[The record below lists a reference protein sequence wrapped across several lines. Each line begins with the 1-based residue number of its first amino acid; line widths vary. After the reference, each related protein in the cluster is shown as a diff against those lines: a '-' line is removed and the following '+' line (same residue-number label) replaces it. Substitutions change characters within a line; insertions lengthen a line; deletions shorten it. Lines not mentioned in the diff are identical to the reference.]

1 MSGTPFSAAEKRE
14 ILRKRKE
21 ANDKRLKEIMAEM
34 GAPMKPT
41 KPKTKKTGY

>member
-1 MSGTPFSAAEKRE
+1 MSGTPFSAEEKAR
-14 ILRKRKE
+14 ILKKRKE
-21 ANDKRLKEIMAEM
+21 ENDKRLKEIMAEM